1 MDDFTRLF
9 GSYHNLIELIR
20 EILSKQKL
28 VKGDELK
35 KRMDSTNNNIKK
47 ISIIEH
53 ETKEELRSVAS
64 DIVLSTKYLHEET
77 LIMIRSAGNVFDGE
91 FVVKLTLAFSR
102 LENEFKKCLISCK
115 DSDSDNESSS
125 SYVYFLNN
133 AYESEKLCRKG
144 QFWQKL
150 WKANVTSSK
159 RLNHDVSNWSTV
171 EVGIWLESVQLGEYI
186 EVFAN
191 NDIRGKELLNLSRRD
206 LKEIGMTKVGH
217 LKRILMAVK
226 ELNTVHEHH

>member
-1 MDDFTRLF
+1 
-9 GSYHNLIELIR
+9 
-20 EILSKQKL
+20 
-28 VKGDELK
+28 
-35 KRMDSTNNNIKK
+35 
-47 ISIIEH
+47 
-53 ETKEELRSVAS
+53 
-64 DIVLSTKYLHEET
+64 
-77 LIMIRSAGNVFDGE
+77 
-91 FVVKLTLAFSR
+91 
-102 LENEFKKCLISCK
+102 
-115 DSDSDNESSS
+115 
-125 SYVYFLNN
+125 
-133 AYESEKLCRKG
+133 
-144 QFWQKL
+144 
-150 WKANVTSSK
+150 VTSSK